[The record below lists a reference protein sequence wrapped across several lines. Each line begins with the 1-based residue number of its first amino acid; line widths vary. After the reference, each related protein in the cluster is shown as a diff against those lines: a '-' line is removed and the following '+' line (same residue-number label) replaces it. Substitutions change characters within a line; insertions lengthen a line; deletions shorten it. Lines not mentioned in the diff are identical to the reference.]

1 MKHGEPNSGKPIEE
15 LAPWMQVANSYGGL
29 PELVGQKLNPVIAAM
44 IAQHTYFPVAM
55 INPRT
60 NWCAAF
66 ASACLERAK
75 LPSPHSARALDFLGF
90 GVGLKYPVFG
100 ALLVF
105 GRGAP
110 SLGLGHVGF
119 CALTPAVADSR
130 AVLCLGGNQGNQ
142 VCAVAKQTSQ
152 LKPGGIRWPASWPL
166 PPGAEL
172 ADKGR
177 PVS

>member
-1 MKHGEPNSGKPIEE
+1 MKQGEGKTLAE
-15 LAPWMQVANSYGGL
+15 LAPWMAVANAHLGL
-29 PELVGQKLNPVIAAM
+29 PELVGARLNPVIADM
-44 IAQHTYFPVAM
+44 LAQHTHFPKTM

-66 ASACLERAK
+66 ASACLERAA
-75 LPSPHSARALDFLGF
+75 LRSPHSARALDFAAF
-90 GVGLKYPVFG
+90 GIGLKRPVYG
-100 ALLVF
+100 AILVF

-119 CALTPAVADSR
+119 CALTPVTDSAR
-130 AVLCLGGNQGNQ
+130 AVLCLGGNQGNR
-142 VCAVAKQTSQ
+142 VCAVAKQTAQ
-152 LKPGGIRWPASWPL
+152 LKESGIRWPGDWPL

-172 ADKGR
+172 VDHGL